1 MVKLRLTRVG
11 KKKQPSYR
19 LVAAN
24 SRSPRD
30 GRFIEIL
37 GHYNP
42 LTDPPTVV
50 FKEEKILEWLKKG
63 AQPTEAVKQL
73 LITGGLWQ
81 RHTGKEHKWPASAS
95 GGQSPANPV
104 EEAPAQEEPA
114 EAAEATEEPEKEAV
128 ETA

>member
-11 KKKQPSYR
+11 KRKQPSYR

-42 LTDPPTVV
+42 MVEPATLILKEDRITD
-50 FKEEKILEWLKKG
+50 WLKKG
-63 AQPTEAVKQL
+63 AQPTDALKRILVRDGFWKKY
-73 LITGGLWQ
+73 
-81 RHTGKEHKWPASAS
+81 TGKDFTYPERPKKA
-95 GGQSPANPV
+95 
-104 EEAPAQEEPA
+104 EPEA
-114 EAAEATEEPEKEAV
+114 EAGEE
-128 ETA
+128 